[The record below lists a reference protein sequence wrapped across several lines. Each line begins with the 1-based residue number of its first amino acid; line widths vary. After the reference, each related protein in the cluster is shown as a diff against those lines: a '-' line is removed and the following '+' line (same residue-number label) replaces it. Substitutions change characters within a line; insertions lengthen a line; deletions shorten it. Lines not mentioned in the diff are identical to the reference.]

1 MKAKVANSGPA
12 LTKEAIEKI
21 VAEANEK
28 LFGAQLEKELLTGKY
43 DIDVSDEVVTESA
56 TVKLL
61 FKSLNDIEGRLAT
74 IEKKSAGK
82 GGGIEDGDI
91 LKLASIQSLQR
102 SNTALLARLVELE
115 KKVGTETQP
124 KVAKKDA

>member
-82 GGGIEDGDI
+82 GGGI
-91 LKLASIQSLQR
+91 A
-102 SNTALLARLVELE
+102 
-115 KKVGTETQP
+115 
-124 KVAKKDA
+124 